1 MGASLTI
8 LVRLAGLEPAAYG
21 LGIHRSIRLSYKR
34 SIAKRIF
41 QEPCSRKMG
50 WVRRLELPTSG
61 STVQYSNQL
70 SYTHHTKLASP
81 AGLEPATDGLEIRC
95 SIQLSYGPMVG
106 ASGFEPPISWSQTM
120 RVTKLRHT
128 PSRKRIHTISQKSR
142 SQRYGPLKR
151 TPQSLNGL
159 CSVTDMVF
167 ETGIHLA
174 EGKRVAVR
182 GKQRIIS
189 KALRPT
195 RFWSHGSGDSA

>member
-1 MGASLTI
+1 
-8 LVRLAGLEPAAYG
+8 
-21 LGIHRSIRLSYKR
+21 
-34 SIAKRIF
+34 
-41 QEPCSRKMG
+41 MG

-70 SYTHHTKLASP
+70 SYTHHTRLASP
-81 AGLEPATDGLEIRC
+81 AGFEPATDGLEIRC

-120 RVTKLRHT
+120 RVTKLRYT

-159 CSVTDMVF
+159 CTMADMVF
-167 ETGIHLA
+167 ETGVHLA
-174 EGKRVAVR
+174 EGDRVTVR
-182 GKQRIIS
+182 GEQRIIS

-195 RFWSHGSGDSA
+195 RFRSHGPDDSA